1 MRGILYG
8 VGVGPGDPELMTLK
22 AVRLIKEN
30 DIIAV
35 PGAEV
40 RETVAYKIAVQAVPE
55 LADKEL
61 LPIYMP
67 MTHDKAELELNHE
80 KGAKALEA
88 ALDTGKNVVF
98 LTLGDPTIYSTFS
111 YVQKRVEAD
120 GYETRLVSGIT
131 SFCATAARLN
141 IPLTEWNQ
149 PLHVQPA
156 VHRLDSELDQPG
168 TYVLMKSG
176 RKMNQVKEILERS
189 GREVRMVENCGM
201 PDELYLRSDNGEQ
214 ISLAGEWKYQIA
226 ADARKEGMFPKDM
239 SEDPN
244 LPTSLYNAMIHPL
257 VPYSIRGAIWY
268 QGENNASR
276 AYQYRELFPL
286 VIENWRKDWGQDFP
300 FYFVQLANF
309 MQVSPNPVDSDWA
322 ELREAQARTLSVAN
336 TGMAVI
342 IDKGDAND
350 IHPKDKQAVGHR
362 LALVARANTYGEQI
376 PYSGPVYRSYQV
388 DGDKII
394 LSFDHTDGG
403 LKSSDG
409 KALQGFAIAGRDH
422 KFHWAKAEIQG
433 DKIVVSSPEVSY
445 PVAVRYAW
453 ANNPVCNL
461 YNGAGLPASPFR
473 TDDWKG
479 GTQK

>member
-80 KGAKALEA
+80 KGAKALEVA
-88 ALDTGKNVVF
+88 
-98 LTLGDPTIYSTFS
+98 LGDPTIYSTFS

-176 RKMNQVKEILERS
+176 KKMNQVKEILAKS
-189 GREVRMVENCGM
+189 GRNIRMVENCGM
-201 PDELYLRSDNGEQ
+201 PDEHIYNSVEEIPDDAGYYSLIIAKEQ
-214 ISLAGEWKYQIA
+214 
-226 ADARKEGMFPKDM
+226 
-239 SEDPN
+239 
-244 LPTSLYNAMIHPL
+244 
-257 VPYSIRGAIWY
+257 
-268 QGENNASR
+268 
-276 AYQYRELFPL
+276 
-286 VIENWRKDWGQDFP
+286 
-300 FYFVQLANF
+300 
-309 MQVSPNPVDSDWA
+309 
-322 ELREAQARTLSVAN
+322 
-336 TGMAVI
+336 
-342 IDKGDAND
+342 
-350 IHPKDKQAVGHR
+350 
-362 LALVARANTYGEQI
+362 
-376 PYSGPVYRSYQV
+376 
-388 DGDKII
+388 
-394 LSFDHTDGG
+394 DGG
-403 LKSSDG
+403 L
-409 KALQGFAIAGRDH
+409 
-422 KFHWAKAEIQG
+422 
-433 DKIVVSSPEVSY
+433 
-445 PVAVRYAW
+445 
-453 ANNPVCNL
+453 
-461 YNGAGLPASPFR
+461 
-473 TDDWKG
+473 
-479 GTQK
+479 